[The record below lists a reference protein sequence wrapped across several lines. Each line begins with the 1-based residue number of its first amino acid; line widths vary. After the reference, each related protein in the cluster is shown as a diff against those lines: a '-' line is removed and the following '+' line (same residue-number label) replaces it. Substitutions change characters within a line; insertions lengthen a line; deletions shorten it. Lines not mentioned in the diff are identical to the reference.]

1 VVSIVFRAGYA
12 LTGAQEGREKWA
24 PAHNLTVEEVMKKFP
39 DEVGISRFGKAEE
52 IADLMAYLVSPAA
65 KWMTEA
71 SVRVDGGE
79 RYLGQAPHA
88 DSKAPALFWPCWF
101 VVCRSSLLVRQL
113 RHRHP
118 LVPWSG
124 TGSVWGRSEHQQSCP
139 GLQDMGEL
147 HCEQNAFMV
156 GAFSVKPREM
166 AAEGL
171 FL

>member
-1 VVSIVFRAGYA
+1 MGARAQPYR
-12 LTGAQEGREKWA
+12 GRGD
-24 PAHNLTVEEVMKKFP
+24 EEVPRRSRHQPFRESRRDCRSEGLP
-39 DEVGISRFGKAEE
+39 DITCGEVDDGSFC
-52 IADLMAYLVSPAA
+52 AYG
-65 KWMTEA
+65 
-71 SVRVDGGE
+71 RRRNQ

-88 DSKAPALFWPCWF
+88 DSKAPALFLPCWV

-156 GAFSVKPREM
+156 GPSSVKPREM

-171 FL
+171 FLDREPGL